1 MLFCACLRS
10 LELLKKEQESV
21 IAGAAASSRDPML
34 LEEDKMT
41 RIKQNILLCE
51 YYQNKGQF
59 PQKYLHELQKLAA
72 QAMSLNNLEPAPIC

>member
-1 MLFCACLRS
+1 MSALNHGAVDLCPRS

-21 IAGAAASSRDPML
+21 IAGASGSKDPAVL

-41 RIKQNILLCE
+41 RVKQNILLCE

-59 PQKYLHELQKLAA
+59 PQKYLNEL
-72 QAMSLNNLEPAPIC
+72 